1 MNYRK
6 LWESVNGKIPRDDE
20 DRSYEIHHKDG
31 NRKNNELSN
40 LMCLSLDE
48 HYEIHSKQYIQ
59 SGGMKDL
66 AAAKFLAG
74 KLGKKADELRGYVI
88 SSEQRKKISDKLKGI
103 SHSEERRE
111 AISMGRKK
119 GKQPT
124 KEDIEARA
132 AGIRRYYEEEYDRD
146 SEFRK
151 DVRRRISEAHKGK
164 VVKESTKEKLSRY
177 NAKHSDEVVLEID
190 KMIKDGVRYRIISE
204 KYDISQAQIS
214 QIKHRKTYKWLWI
227 Q

>member
-6 LWESVNGKIPRDDE
+6 LWESTYGDIPKDDKG
-20 DRSYEIHHKDG
+20 RSYEIHHKDG
-31 NRKNNELSN
+31 NRNNNELSN
-40 LMCLSLDE
+40 LMCVSLDE
-48 HYEIHSKQYIQ
+48 HYEIHSRQYIET
-59 SGGMKDL
+59 GNMKDL
-66 AAAKFLAG
+66 AAARYLAG
-74 KLGKKADELRGYVI
+74 KLGKEADELRGYTI
-88 SSEQRKKISDKLKGI
+88 PLEQRKKISNKLKGI
-103 SHSEERRE
+103 KHSKERIE
-111 AISMGRKK
+111 AIKLGRKK

-124 KEDIEARA
+124 KEDIEART

-164 VVKESTKEKLSRY
+164 VLSESTKEKLARH

-190 KMIKDGVRYRIISE
+190 KMITDGVRYRIISE

-214 QIKHRKTYKWLWI
+214 QIKHRKTYKWLWK
-227 Q
+227 